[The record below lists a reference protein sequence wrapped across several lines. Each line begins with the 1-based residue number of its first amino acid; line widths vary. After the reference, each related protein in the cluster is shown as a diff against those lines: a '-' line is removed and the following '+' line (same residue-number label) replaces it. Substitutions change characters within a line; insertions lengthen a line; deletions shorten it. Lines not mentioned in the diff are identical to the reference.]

1 MTEENNSEVKQK
13 IGLDL
18 KIILIGLIIFL
29 VAMGASY
36 FLMKSLMAPLLPQK
50 EEKSNPAVVSGGL
63 VPVGEIA
70 TNITDVAGN
79 RYLKVEVT
87 IEVKDKKSSETV
99 AEYMPVIRDKI
110 ISILSSKTAADLDPV
125 NRDNLKEEIKS
136 ELNQKFG
143 KGCIQS
149 IYFNNFI
156 MQ

>member
-18 KIILIGLIIFL
+18 KIVLIGLVIFL

-50 EEKSNPAVVSGGL
+50 EEESNPAVVSGGL
-63 VPVGEIA
+63 VSVGEIT

-99 AEYMPVIRDKI
+99 AEFMPIIRDKI
-110 ISILSSKTAADLDPV
+110 ISILSSKTAADLDPA

-136 ELNQKFG
+136 ELNQKLG

-149 IYFNNFI
+149 IYFTNFI